1 MVETRTGGGASR
13 RELAASGE
21 RGHAAGVT
29 ARKLCISSL
38 ALLSLAACGG
48 GAGASGGSGKLTAA
62 QVDEVTKIWDA
73 RCSNCHGEKG
83 LGDGPGPWRSTQSLA
98 PRDRKWQASDTDDR
112 IRTVI
117 VEGGYAW
124 A

>member
-48 GAGASGGSGKLTAA
+48 GSGASGGSGKLPTAIGKRA
-62 QVDEVTKIWDA
+62 LTKLSSHIA
-73 RCSNCHGEKG
+73 Y
-83 LGDGPGPWRSTQSLA
+83 
-98 PRDRKWQASDTDDR
+98 AS
-112 IRTVI
+112 V
-117 VEGGYAW
+117 
-124 A
+124 